1 MTELRQEAFALISM
15 LPEEKEDVLVSII
28 KSLREVLGINPQS
41 RANKNLAIM
50 NDIQDI
56 IGDDIPWA
64 NEEEMI
70 RELAE
75 MRRQKLKL

>member
-1 MTELRQEAFALISM
+1 MTELRREAFSLIAM
-15 LPEEKEDVLVSII
+15 LPEEKEDVLVSFV

-41 RANKNLAIM
+41 RADKNLAIM
-50 NDIQDI
+50 DDIQDI

-75 MRRQKLKL
+75 MRRQQSKL

>member
-1 MTELRQEAFALISM
+1 MTALRQELFALIAM
-15 LPEEKEDVLVSII
+15 LPEEKEDVLVSFV

-50 NDIQDI
+50 DDIQDI

>member
-50 NDIQDI
+50 DDIQDI